1 MKSKLYH
8 PHPPLTPSFARF
20 AVTAAITIRWARSV
34 GATLVAGLLAIA
46 SLLPAVAA
54 SADDAPSRDGA
65 IRLYAPAAQLTGASR
80 LDKRTS
86 WLEVNGEAT
95 IAWTAKVEKEGPYR
109 VSIVYSGDTHQA
121 PFSLALG
128 SSVVNG
134 VLALQAGF
142 FEDSLM
148 NFGRTVAAENVRL
161 ARGSQQVQLKTSDA
175 NAHFRI
181 RSIEIEPTSA
191 AKAEE
196 STAAQ
201 QRAKTDW
208 LARSGYGVMFHWT
221 SESQPRRGSAV
232 SYQQAVDAFDVAAFT
247 KMVEGTG
254 ARYVVFTVNHARPH
268 CPAPIKSWER
278 IHPGSTTQRDLLG
291 EIAQALEARNIR
303 LILYM
308 ASHTVGKLRAAT
320 GKEYVAIHK
329 EVLQEI
335 GQRYGSRVAGYW
347 FDGWYQTLEAHPEIE
362 PRDLLPSV
370 RAGNP
375 ARLVAFNFWVY
386 PIETQWQDYWAGE
399 VAEIVR
405 PSSSRY
411 MTSGPAIGLQ
421 AHFLLF
427 ADAPWVHS
435 TPETEMEPLLFSDE
449 ALIDFVR
456 RNIEKEAPVTINLG
470 IYQDGA
476 IGEAAQRQMAKLRQ
490 AIRGK

>member
-1 MKSKLYH
+1 M
-8 PHPPLTPSFARF
+8 
-20 AVTAAITIRWARSV
+20 TAATTILWARSV
-34 GATLVAGLLAIA
+34 RATLVAGLLAIA
-46 SLLPAVAA
+46 SLLPTVAA
-54 SADDAPSRDGA
+54 SAEDSLTRDGA
-65 IRLYAPAAQLTGASR
+65 IRLYAPAAQITGAGR

-86 WLEVNGEAT
+86 WLEVDGAAT
-95 IAWTAKVEKEGPYR
+95 IAWTAKIDKEGPYR
-109 VSIVYSGDTHQA
+109 VSIVYSGDTHPA

-128 SSVVNG
+128 TSVVNG
-134 VLALQAGF
+134 TLALQAGF

-148 NFGRTVAAENVRL
+148 NFGRMIVAKDVRL
-161 ARGSQQVQLKTSDA
+161 ARGSQQVQLRISAAT
-175 NAHFRI
+175 AHLRI
-181 RSIEIEPTSA
+181 RSIEIEPASA
-191 AKAEE
+191 AEASVQE

-208 LARSGYGVMFHWT
+208 FARAGYGVMFHWT
-221 SESQPRRGSAV
+221 SESQPRHGSAV

-278 IHPGSTTQRDLLG
+278 IHPGTTTQRDLLG
-291 EIAQALEARNIR
+291 EIAQALEARDIR
-303 LILYM
+303 LIVYM
-308 ASHTVGKLRAAT
+308 ASHTVGKLRVAT

-329 EVLQEI
+329 DVLQEI

-405 PSSSRY
+405 PASARY

-435 TPETEMEPLLFSDE
+435 TPDSEMEPLLFSDE
-449 ALIDFVR
+449 ALIDFVK
-456 RNIEKEAPVTINLG
+456 RNVEKEAPVTINLG
-470 IYQDGA
+470 IYQDGT